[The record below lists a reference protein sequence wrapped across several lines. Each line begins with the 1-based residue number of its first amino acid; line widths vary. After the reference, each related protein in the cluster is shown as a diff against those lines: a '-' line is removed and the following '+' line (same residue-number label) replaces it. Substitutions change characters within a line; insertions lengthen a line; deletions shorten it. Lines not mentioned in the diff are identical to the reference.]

1 MRPILPGALV
11 LLLSAGAA
19 LPEEAADVEEVV
31 IPTARG
37 AKLFATLHRPRRPNG
52 SALLLAP
59 GQGYD
64 RTKPLLARSAERLAA
79 AGFVALRFDWAD
91 TPEKGRPSP
100 DLSAETADLDAAAR
114 FLARAAG
121 CERILLGGKSLGS
134 LVAARWAVENPA
146 AVAGLALLTLPVND
160 PQDPSRPFDSR
171 ETLLRLPLEP
181 LIVCGDSDPLADR
194 NALYRLAARMEAPP
208 RVVVLPGDHGFA
220 GPSKDAAETA
230 ENVDAVAGVL
240 LLWARRSR

>member
-1 MRPILPGALV
+1 MRPTLVSALV
-11 LLLSAGAA
+11 LVLAAGAA
-19 LPEEAADVEEVV
+19 LPEEASDVEQVM

-37 AKLFATLHRPRRPNG
+37 ANLFATLHRPRRPNG

-64 RTKPLLARSAERLAA
+64 RTKPLLARSAERFAA
-79 AGFVALRFDWAD
+79 AGFVALRFDWAY

-100 DLSAETADLDAAAR
+100 DLSVETADLDAAAR
-114 FLARAAG
+114 FLAHAAG
-121 CERILLGGKSLGS
+121 CDRILVAGKSLGS
-134 LVAARWAVENPA
+134 LVAARWAVENPSA
-146 AVAGLALLTLPVND
+146 IAGLALLTLPVND
-160 PQDPSRPFDSR
+160 PQDPSKPFDSQ
-171 ETLLRLPLEP
+171 ETLLRVPVEP
-181 LIVCGDSDPLADR
+181 LILCGDSDPLADR
-194 NALYRLAARMEAPP
+194 KALYRLAARMEATP

-240 LLWARRSR
+240 LLWARRAR